1 MPHSVKHFRG
11 RRGREPFLEP
21 LLPLDDFG
29 ELGSLAIYA
38 TPPSSP
44 AASRK
49 TIFDSPL
56 GGFEAGESGGM
67 DDERQRRPYEHSTY
81 LVTSPRGSPGG
92 TLANPLDPRAGSGG
106 NVTERLG
113 QSQMVAARNPG
124 AESITNGDPRQDLG
138 NFGYPQGQQYAAP
151 SLQTN
156 SLQFHADYAQV
167 TQRQQQYSS
176 YPSQGMYNVS
186 PQSQQPSPYDPVPNL
201 QPRPAAGIEVLS
213 SQLGVPQYYNTGET
227 TSAPVL
233 ASMTHHYAPTQ
244 FQQPLQYQPQVSL
257 AQSTLPSSYNSGMTD
272 FHRTSTPEAIEP
284 SEEVPSEMEHAHGE
298 YLRAVKSTFENT
310 RAGKLVE
317 AGHSLI
323 DLSGWLIQNASQL
336 GSSDVSMK
344 LEIRNITKF
353 VVGLLEENPEAREM
367 RIEMWDQFNTCWLAL
382 LQCQKDHTQEMLDQ
396 GRPPDPPQNLLGEPF
411 LEQMGNELV
420 RLCDSIERH
429 GLVDYQI
436 GVWEEE
442 IISSML
448 ILGQGFGL
456 PPADFLQF

>member
-1 MPHSVKHFRG
+1 MLTSQLLPHSVKHFPV
-11 RRGREPFLEP
+11 RRGREEFLAP
-21 LLPLDDFG
+21 LLPLDHFG
-29 ELGSLAIYA
+29 ELENLAIYV
-38 TPPSSP
+38 TPPTSP

-49 TIFDSPL
+49 AIFDSPL
-56 GGFEAGESGGM
+56 GGFKAGKSGGM

-92 TLANPLDPRAGSGG
+92 TLANSLDPRAGSGG

-113 QSQMVAARNPG
+113 QSQMIAARNTG

-138 NFGYPQGQQYAAP
+138 NFGYSQGQQYAGP
-151 SLQTN
+151 SLQTH
-156 SLQFHADYAQV
+156 SLQFHPDYAQV

-186 PQSQQPSPYDPVPNL
+186 PQSQQSSPYDPVPNL

-233 ASMTHHYAPTQ
+233 ASMTHHYAPAQ

-257 AQSTLPSSYNSGMTD
+257 AQSTLPSSYNSGITD
-272 FHRTSTPEAIEP
+272 FHRPSTPEAIEP
-284 SEEVPSEMEHAHGE
+284 SEEVPSAMEHAHGE

-317 AGHSLI
+317 AGNSLL

-336 GSSDVSMK
+336 GSSDVLMK
-344 LEIRNITKF
+344 LEI
-353 VVGLLEENPEAREM
+353 LLN
-367 RIEMWDQFNTCWLAL
+367 
-382 LQCQKDHTQEMLDQ
+382 
-396 GRPPDPPQNLLGEPF
+396 
-411 LEQMGNELV
+411 
-420 RLCDSIERH
+420 
-429 GLVDYQI
+429 
-436 GVWEEE
+436 
-442 IISSML
+442 SM
-448 ILGQGFGL
+448 
-456 PPADFLQF
+456 